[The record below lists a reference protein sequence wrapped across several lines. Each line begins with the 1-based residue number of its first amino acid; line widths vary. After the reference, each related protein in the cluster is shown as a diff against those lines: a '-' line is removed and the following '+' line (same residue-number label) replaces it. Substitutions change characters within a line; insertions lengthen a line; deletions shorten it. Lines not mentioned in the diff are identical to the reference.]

1 MALQWAAG
9 ALLATAKRILPQ
21 HGASAVMVLQTRL
34 E

>member
-9 ALLATAKRILPQ
+9 VLLATAKRILPH
-21 HGASAVMVLQTRL
+21 HGASAVMVLQAHL